1 MDGFTG
7 ENVPEAA
14 EPASVELTG
23 GDTGA
28 NGAGDAVR
36 QAPQAEPMPM
46 EDRSAAAQARRRA
59 EAESRAE
66 IERMRQ
72 RQESLA
78 RSRGF
83 GSFDEMVEFSS
94 RELLGQKGLSP
105 DVLNPVID
113 SLLENHPAIQSVR
126 AMERQQTVDRA
137 MREFQAEHPDAGVRS
152 VADFVKMPTY
162 TLFYD
167 YVSRGLSFSEAYEL
181 ANRGELKTRR
191 AAAAKQSA
199 LNSVNGKGHMLSAA
213 GAGGADDLSDVAVP
227 AETLGFYRAMHPSW
241 DDRKIRNHYARTQ
254 KGMT

>member
-28 NGAGDAVR
+28 NGAGDAAR
-36 QAPQAEPMPM
+36 QAPQAESMSM

-66 IERMRQ
+66 IARMQQ
-72 RQESLA
+72 RQEALA

-83 GSFDEMVEFSS
+83 GSFEEMVEFSN
-94 RELLGQKGLSP
+94 RELLNQKGLSP
-105 DVLNPVID
+105 DVLSPVIE
-113 SLLENHPAIQSVR
+113 SLLESHPAIQSVR

-137 MREFQAEHPDAGVRS
+137 MREFQADHPDAGIRS

-181 ANRGELKTRR
+181 ANRGDLKTQR
-191 AAAAKQSA
+191 AAAARQSV
-199 LNSVNGKGHMLSAA
+199 LNAVNGKGHMLSEA
-213 GAGGADDLSDVAVP
+213 GGGADDLMNVAVP
-227 AETLGFYRAMHPSW
+227 AETMGFYRAMHPSW